1 MMPRRIKLFWMAV
14 AVVLLTV
21 VTAMVA
27 VALWPRT
34 QVSDLYRRYEHTPH
48 IEVSYLRSYPLN
60 DSVSVDVTMLHAV
73 TDSAWELLQKD
84 FGITLPPPRALA
96 LMDSNAVAVRLAPK
110 EDYSRPIDK
119 EVLANNDV
127 LAIAMLRKQVCVFH
141 VENENQIISL
151 LHYQYQ

>member
-60 DSVSVDVTMLHAV
+60 DSVSVGVTMLHAV
-73 TDSAWELLQKD
+73 TDSAWALMQKD
-84 FGITLPPPRALA
+84 FGFSTPPPQALA
-96 LMDSNAVAVRLAPK
+96 LMDSNTVAVRLAPK
-110 EDYSRPIDK
+110 EDYSRPIDTAA
-119 EVLANNDV
+119 LGNNDV
-127 LAIAMLRKQVCVFH
+127 VAIAMVRRQVCVFH

-151 LHYQYQ
+151 LHHQYE